1 MDEDTATM
9 SYINPGLSYMDRQKQ
24 LYSKAYA
31 PWTEEEENDL
41 LLYYQQGKTIAEL
54 VEIFQR
60 NAGAIRSRLRKL
72 DCIM

>member
-1 MDEDTATM
+1 
-9 SYINPGLSYMDRQKQ
+9 MDRQKQ

-31 PWTEEEENDL
+31 PWTEEEEQDL
-41 LLYYQQGKTIAEL
+41 LFHYKQGKTVSEL

-72 DCIM
+72 GE